1 MTNNINFVLDAEIV
15 EKLAAYGELLE
26 KDASTMINEAL
37 QLYFAAEEKRLLEQ
51 KLAEKDPLTD
61 LSFDEFWDD
70 VDL

>member
-1 MTNNINFVLDAEIV
+1 MTNDINFVLDAETV

-51 KLAEKDPLTD
+51 KLAEKDPLTN

-70 VDL
+70 VDF